1 MAERQDTRAN
11 RWRLRKVLLLI
22 NIPVTS
28 ALIMAYAAQHISP
41 DRFWP
46 LIFFGIGFPF
56 ILLLHLTVTAT
67 WFLRSYKVGLI
78 NLAIVLMGWNPL
90 WRTFSFHCGKTDG
103 NDSTSFKVMTYNV
116 RLFDYYNWSRNIHT
130 RHWMYDFLKNQQ
142 PDILCMQ
149 EFFHDNT
156 GYFPTLDTLRE
167 VNSIKHMHLENY
179 QRLKI
184 DQMWGMAT
192 LSRFPIVGKGRIEF
206 PNTFGNMAIYTDL
219 LIMGDTVR
227 VYNIHLQSVRF
238 DWDDYKVIDKLVDE
252 GELKDYPEGKR
263 LLLRVHDAT
272 VKRTEQAELV
282 ALHIARCPHPVIV
295 CGDLNDT
302 PVSYTYRT
310 VSQGLDDTF
319 RESGCGLGSTYT
331 KLPFLR
337 IDHIF
342 HSPSFSSTGHMV
354 HPWQL
359 SDHFAVTAEVRKK

>member
-1 MAERQDTRAN
+1 MTAERETKAQ
-11 RWRLRKVLLLI
+11 RWRLRKVLLII
-22 NIPVTS
+22 NIPITA

-41 DRFWP
+41 GRFWP
-46 LIFFGIGFPF
+46 LIFFGIAFPF
-56 ILLLHLTVTAT
+56 ILLLQFIVTAT
-67 WFLRSYKVGLI
+67 WFLRSYRVGLI
-78 NLAIVLMGWNPL
+78 NLAIVLVGWNPL
-90 WRTFSFHCGKTDG
+90 WRTFSFHCSKAPES
-103 NDSTSFKVMTYNV
+103 DSATFKVMTYNV

-179 QRLKI
+179 QKLKVN
-184 DQMWGMAT
+184 QMWGMAT

-206 PNTFGNMAIYTDL
+206 PNTFGNMAIFTDL
-219 LIMGDTVR
+219 LIHTDTVR

-238 DWDDYKVIDKLVDE
+238 NWDDYKVIDKLVDK

-263 LLLRVHDAT
+263 LLIRVHDAT
-272 VKRTEQAELV
+272 VRRTAQAELV
-282 ALHIARCPHPVIV
+282 AAHIAQSPYPVIV

-310 VSQGLDDTF
+310 VSNGLYDTF
-319 RESGCGLGSTYT
+319 AEGGCGMGSTYT

-337 IDHIF
+337 IDHVF
-342 HSPSFSSTGHMV
+342 HSPTFESYGHTV
-354 HPWQL
+354 HPWEL
-359 SDHFAVTAEVRKK
+359 SDHFAVTAVIHRK